1 MSETAA
7 ALDRVAVRIA
17 ADLRRCLGPVDPKR
31 DALITV
37 AAEVAAW
44 AMYARETILAHGASV
59 ADLDNL
65 YEMTWRL
72 RQSLN
77 WLGGVAC
84 AHSMARIILQEAM
97 DTLEAAAALGG
108 GAND

>member
-1 MSETAA
+1 MSEAA
-7 ALDRVAVRIA
+7 ALNRVAERIA
-17 ADLRRCLGPVDPKR
+17 DDLRRRLGPVDPKR
-31 DALITV
+31 DALMTV
-37 AAEVAAW
+37 TGEVAAY

-77 WLGGVAC
+77 WLGAVAC
-84 AHSMARIILQEAM
+84 VGSIARIVLQEAM
-97 DTLEAAAALGG
+97 DTLEAAAALRG
-108 GAND
+108 GAGD